1 MFKLGLKSL
10 SSTEGALA
18 TLGKNLII
26 EKKIVLLFFCLIFR
40 NICLESRYFE
50 FQACF
55 PLHSSTSLTSHLLE
69 RNYLLETVQF
79 GIFKIT
85 TVYNYPVQH
94 PLSRFFICRVS
105 TASYSQINR
114 SGTISFIGTQQ
125 LHEFLHFIFCFHEA
139 SHFWETINSRC
150 ASVSLVFFT
159 SSNVS
164 KSI

>member
-1 MFKLGLKSL
+1 MWWG
-10 SSTEGALA
+10 
-18 TLGKNLII
+18 
-26 EKKIVLLFFCLIFR
+26 FFCLIFR